1 MEAYVEILII
11 LGLILLNGFFS
22 GAELAIL
29 KAKRNRLEQDSEEGS
44 RGAKAAL
51 TLLGDTNRFLS
62 AVQIGITGVGTLA
75 AAYGGANLV
84 RELSEWL
91 SLTPGTV
98 VARYSYAIAL
108 AVVTGSIAFG
118 SLVLGELVPKRL
130 ALGYAETLAK
140 FVSLPMLLLSYVA
153 TPFVVVLGFVTNA
166 VLWVFRVK
174 DNGEVLVTVDDIA
187 HLVETGREQG
197 VLRLA
202 EEDILLEA
210 LQLRT
215 RRVRDI
221 MRPRV
226 DIDAVDVET
235 PVDEIIGVVAMSG
248 FSRLPV
254 YEGSADNIL
263 GFVYNK
269 DVLQQLYLKRKIDI
283 RKILRKPLFIPES
296 LTLERLLVAFQSERT
311 QLAIVLDEFGGTR
324 GMVTFEDVLEEL
336 VGEIHDEHRHDDEQ
350 EVVRR
355 DENSWLVDGRVGIHD
370 FLEHLPEKT
379 SLGDAAS
386 DVNTVSG
393 LVMTVME
400 SVPSVGDRAETGD
413 VSIEIVDM
421 DGPRIDR
428 LLISLTPK
436 PDDDPPAGQ

>member
-1 MEAYVEILII
+1 MEAYAEILII
-11 LGLILLNGFFS
+11 FGLILLNGFFS

-29 KAKRNRLEQDSEEGS
+29 TAKRNRLEQASEDGS
-44 RGAKAAL
+44 RGATAAL
-51 TLLGDTNRFLS
+51 WLLGDTNRFLS

-84 RELSEWL
+84 REFSDWM
-91 SLTPGTV
+91 SLAPGTFA
-98 VARYSYAIAL
+98 ARYSYAISL

-130 ALGYAETLAK
+130 ALAYAETLAK

-153 TPFVVVLGFVTNA
+153 TPFIVVLGWVTST
-166 VLWVFRVK
+166 VLWVLQVK
-174 DNGEVLVTVDDIA
+174 DEGESRVTVDDIA

-197 VLRLA
+197 LLRDG

-235 PVDEIIGVVAMSG
+235 PIDEIIGVVAMSG

-269 DVLQQLYLKRKIDI
+269 DVLQQMHLKRTIDI

-296 LTLERLLVAFQSERT
+296 LTLERLLVSFQTERT

-336 VGEIHDEHRHDDEQ
+336 VGEIHDEHRHDDEHLIVQ
-350 EVVRR
+350 R
-355 DENSWLVDGRVGIHD
+355 DENSWLVDGRVGIYEL
-370 FLEHLPEKT
+370 LEALPEKT
-379 SLGDAAS
+379 SLGETAS
-386 DVNTVSG
+386 GMNTVSG
-393 LVMTVME
+393 LVMSVLE
-400 SVPSVGDRAETGD
+400 SVPSVGDKGVSGD
-413 VSIEIVDM
+413 VTIEIVDM
-421 DGPRIDR
+421 DGTRIDR
-428 LLISLTPK
+428 LLISLQPK
-436 PDDDPPAGQ
+436 AEDGPPAGQ